1 MIRFPPEFWLFLS
14 GVNFI
19 TIFVGIMLQDVSLV
33 LLALFN
39 ILFCSLSY
47 TMTKALQKKNKDDK
61 P

>member
-1 MIRFPPEFWLFLS
+1 MIRFPPEFWFFLS

-47 TMTKALQKKNKDDK
+47 TMTKTLQKKNKDDK